1 MVVTVSSKHNESNT
15 LNILIAGYQHE
26 TNTFAPS
33 LADWDA
39 FTAGH
44 TFPAYIR
51 GPAMQAKFSGV
62 NIPVGGFIDAAT
74 ARGWTLIPSL
84 WAGAAPSSYVTTD
97 AFERIA
103 SEICDDVRTA
113 LRTGLDAVYL
123 DLHGAAV
130 AQQIDDSE
138 GELIARI
145 RAIVGDAVPIVASL
159 DLHANVTQRMLAL
172 ADALVSYRT
181 YPHIDMAKTGALA
194 ADLLARRMARGS
206 KEPMHSVR
214 FPYLIPLNAQST
226 WMQPA
231 KGLYDQL
238 TALDAEHGTVLSFCM
253 GFPAADF
260 DECAPMVWGYGARA
274 EQAQQAVQQ
283 LYASAAPAQQWNPG
297 VLDAPGAIARAVE
310 RAALS
315 SQPIVIADTQD
326 NPGAGGDSNTTG
338 MLHELLRQGVGKRFP
353 GQVAVGLVFD
363 PECALQATEFVQNRP
378 LAQQNI
384 AGAAINNI
392 VHKLR
397 LSLGKAV
404 PTFTGQHS
412 DAPLQADFNVLAV
425 SDGSCT
431 LTGPMMT
438 GVTVHLGPTV
448 CLETEGIL
456 IVVTSGK
463 KQMLDR
469 QLFRMAGI
477 EPESMKIIVVKSS
490 NHFRADFTPI
500 VADAASDII
509 VAKAAGPMAADPAD
523 LPWKKL
529 TVCAS
534 LPPA

>member
-1 MVVTVSSKHNESNT
+1 

-33 LADWDA
+33 LADWAA

-51 GPAMQAKFSGV
+51 GAAMQAKFAGV
-62 NIPVGGFIDAAT
+62 NIPIGGFIDAAT
-74 ARGWTLIPSL
+74 ARGWTCVPSL
-84 WAGAAPSSYVTTD
+84 WAGAAPSSYVTTE

-103 SEICDDVRTA
+103 NEICDDVRA
-113 LRTGLDAVYL
+113 AQKTGLDAVYL

-130 AQQIDDSE
+130 AQQVDDSE

-145 RAIVGDAVPIVASL
+145 RAIVGDALPIVASL

-172 ADALVSYRT
+172 SDAMVSYRT

-194 ADLLARRMARGS
+194 ADLLARRIARGS
-206 KEPMHSVR
+206 KEPMHSAR
-214 FPYLIPLNAQST
+214 LPYLIPLNAQST

-238 TALDAEHGTVLSFCM
+238 AALDEEHGAVLSFCM

-260 DECAPMVWGYGARA
+260 DECAPMVWGYGANT
-274 EQAQQAVQQ
+274 EQAQLAVKA
-283 LYASAAPAQQWNPG
+283 LYASAAPSQQWNPG
-297 VLDAPGAIARAVE
+297 VLDARAAVARTVE
-310 RAALS
+310 RAAQS
-315 SQPIVIADTQD
+315 SKPIVIADTQD

-338 MLHELLRQGVGKRFP
+338 LLHELLRQGVGKRFP
-353 GQVAVGLVFD
+353 RQVAVGLLFD
-363 PECALQATEFVQNRP
+363 PQAALQATQFMQNRP

-384 AGAAINNI
+384 AGAAIDNVANTL
-392 VHKLR
+392 H

-404 PTFTGQHS
+404 PTFTGQPS
-412 DAPLQADFNVLAV
+412 DPPLQANFKLLAV

-448 CLETEGIL
+448 CLEIEGIL
-456 IVVTSGK
+456 IAVTSGK

-469 QLFRMAGI
+469 QLFRMVGI
-477 EPESMKIIVVKSS
+477 EPEAMKIIVVKSS

-500 VADAASDII
+500 VANAATDII

-529 TVCAS
+529 KVSAS
-534 LPPA
+534 LPPV